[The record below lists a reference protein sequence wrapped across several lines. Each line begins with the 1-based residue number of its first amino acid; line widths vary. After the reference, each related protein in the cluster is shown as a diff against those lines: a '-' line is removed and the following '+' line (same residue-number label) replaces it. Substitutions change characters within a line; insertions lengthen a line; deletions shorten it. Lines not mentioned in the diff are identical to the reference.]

1 MFDKILIANRGEIAL
16 RVLRAA
22 HELGVEVVA
31 VYSTADADTRAVR
44 EADERVCIGPA
55 PSVKSYLSMSNIIA
69 AAETTG
75 AQAIHPGY
83 GFLSENADFARAC
96 ADNDIVFIGPSPACI
111 DSLGNKATA
120 KETMR
125 KLGVP
130 TVPGSDGP
138 VESVEAARAFAEEVG
153 YPVLVKASAG
163 GGGKGMR
170 EVHAGDELEDQY
182 NAARGEARVAFGND
196 EVYLE
201 KLLVKPRHVEVQVLA
216 DAHGNAMHLCERDCS
231 IQRRHQKLVEE
242 APCPVLDEATR
253 QAMGEAALKAVRG
266 VGYVNAGTIE
276 FLLDADGSFYFM
288 EMNTRVQVEHPVS
301 EQITGVDIIKE
312 QLRIAAGEPMSCA
325 GLAPLSPVAHAIE
338 FRINAEDPVNGF
350 RPCPGTVTRL
360 DLPGGPGVR
369 VDTHLVAGAQ
379 VPPTY
384 DSLLAKLIVWGAD
397 RDEAIARGRRALS
410 ELNIEGVAT
419 TIPFHMA
426 VLDNEVFLAGA
437 ACTDFIDTEM
447 NGGAL

>member
-1 MFDKILIANRGEIAL
+1 MLDKILIANRGEIAL

-22 HELGVEVVA
+22 RELGIKTVA
-31 VYSTADADTRAVR
+31 VYSTADKDTRAVQM
-44 EADERVCIGPA
+44 ADEKVCIGPA
-55 PSVKSYLSMSNIIA
+55 PSNKSYLVISNIIA
-69 AAETTG
+69 AAQTTG

-96 ADNDIVFIGPSPACI
+96 ADNDLIFIGPSADCI
-111 DSLGNKATA
+111 DALGNKAAA
-120 KETMR
+120 KATMK

-138 VESVEAARAFAEEVG
+138 VASVEEARAFAHEVG
-153 YPVLVKASAG
+153 YPVLIKASAG

-170 EVHAGDELEDQY
+170 EAYNDEEL
-182 NAARGEARVAFGND
+182 AANFEAAKGEAAVAFGND

-201 KLLVKPRHVEVQVLA
+201 KLIKCPKHVEIQVLA
-216 DAHGNAMHLCERDCS
+216 DSHGNAMHLCERDCS

-242 APCPVLDEATR
+242 APCPVLDEETR

-266 VGYVNAGTIE
+266 VGYQNAGTIE
-276 FLLDADGSFYFM
+276 FLLDEDGKFYFM

-312 QLRIAAGEPMSCA
+312 QLRIASGEPMSCA
-325 GLAPLSPVAHAIE
+325 GLAPMSPKAHAIE
-338 FRINAEDPVNGF
+338 FRINAEDPEHGF
-350 RPCPGTVTRL
+350 RPCPGKITRF

-369 VDTHLVAGAQ
+369 VDTHLRAGDS

-384 DSLLAKLIVWGAD
+384 DSLMAKLIVWGD
-397 RDEAIARGRRALS
+397 TREEAIARGRRALD
-410 ELNIEGVAT
+410 EFVIEGVAT
-419 TIPFHMA
+419 TIPFHKK
-426 VLDNEVFLAGA
+426 VLENEVFQSGEFH
-437 ACTDFIDTEM
+437 TDFIEAEM
-447 NGGAL
+447 NGGIL

>member
-1 MFDKILIANRGEIAL
+1 MFDKILVANRGEIAL
-16 RVLRAA
+16 RVVRAA
-22 HELGVEVVA
+22 AELGVKTVA
-31 VYSTADADTRAVR
+31 VYSTADADTRAVQL
-44 EADERVCIGPA
+44 ADEKVCIGPA
-55 PSVKSYLSMSNIIA
+55 PSAKSYLSMSNIIGA
-69 AAETTG
+69 AQTTG

-96 ADNDIVFIGPSPACI
+96 EDNDIVFIGPHADSI
-111 DSLGNKATA
+111 DSLGNKAAA

-125 KLGVP
+125 RLGVP
-130 TVPGSDGP
+130 CVPGTPGP
-138 VESVEAARAFAEEVG
+138 VAGVEEARAFAEEAG

-163 GGGKGMR
+163 GGDKGMR
-170 EVHAGDELEDQY
+170 EVHSPDELEDRF
-182 NAARGEARVAFGND
+182 NAARGEAAVAFGND

-216 DAHGNAMHLCERDCS
+216 DAHGNAIHLCERDCS
-231 IQRRHQKLVEE
+231 VQRRHQKLIEE

-276 FLLDADGSFYFM
+276 FLLDASGSFYFM

-312 QLRIAAGEPMSCA
+312 QLRIASGEPMSCA
-325 GLAPLSPVAHAIE
+325 GMAPLSPKAHAIE
-338 FRINAEDPVNGF
+338 FRINAEDPKNGF
-350 RPCPGTVTRL
+350 RPCPGTITRL

-369 VDTHLVAGAQ
+369 VDTHLVAGSQ

-384 DSLLAKLIVWGAD
+384 DSLLAKLVVWGAD
-397 RDEAIARGRRALS
+397 RDEALARGRRALS

-426 VLDNEVFLAGA
+426 VLDNEVFAAGA

-447 NGGAL
+447 NGGVL